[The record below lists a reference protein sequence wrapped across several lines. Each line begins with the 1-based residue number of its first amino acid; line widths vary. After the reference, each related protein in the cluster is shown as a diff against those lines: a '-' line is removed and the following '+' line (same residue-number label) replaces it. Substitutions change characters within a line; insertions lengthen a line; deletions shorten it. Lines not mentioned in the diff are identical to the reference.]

1 MNMQKLEVGQIAPFP
16 SKRGPSLNYTGS
28 GFDLVINLPDLTP
41 REISSY
47 KSGSYRFDL
56 LEKNQLM
63 LMLFE
68 FKPGCPLSDAPFHM
82 SQYQDDRAANLPETI
97 EDGQGFA
104 LQIIV
109 IEQRSQK
116 IKALRTIGLPTKFS
130 RDMLDLCHK
139 QLDNPLSKSEYNEAV
154 NHVYN
159 NYTTRQLVRYS
170 FSKAKG

>member
-1 MNMQKLEVGQIAPFP
+1 MNTQKLEVGQVSPFP
-16 SKRGPSLNYTGS
+16 SQLGPSLNYTGN

-47 KSGSYRFDL
+47 KNGPYRFEL

-63 LMLFE
+63 IMLFE

-82 SQYQDDRAANLPETI
+82 SQYPDDRAANLPETI

-130 RDMLDLCHK
+130 RDLLDVCRK
-139 QLDNPLSKSEYNEAV
+139 QLKHPLSKSEYDEAV
-154 NHVYN
+154 NQTFK
-159 NYTTRQLVRYS
+159 NYTTRQLARYS